1 MIHLVTAPTRHKKWR
16 SWLPDL
22 GYPADNHRDNLPLER
37 WIAWIIES
45 CFNQSSCSRMCRARA
60 RKLWAID
67 CKDPKVR
74 KYYPCSNTRV
84 ILASQ
89 SNLIFLYHAI
99 CMKHSLLIQLLVR
112 RGCSI
117 NHECNIAMVV
127 SRDLDPT
134 IGWMI
139 ATVVISRLEGAVAPT
154 SPPQP
159 APSPPPPS

>member
-1 MIHLVTAPTRHKKWR
+1 
-16 SWLPDL
+16 
-22 GYPADNHRDNLPLER
+22 
-37 WIAWIIES
+37 
-45 CFNQSSCSRMCRARA
+45 
-60 RKLWAID
+60 
-67 CKDPKVR
+67 
-74 KYYPCSNTRV
+74 
-84 ILASQ
+84 
-89 SNLIFLYHAI
+89 
-99 CMKHSLLIQLLVR
+99 MKHSLLIQLLVW

-117 NHECNIAMVV
+117 NNECNIAMVV